1 MESGGNYVI
10 GASLGDYYCKTTTMV
25 LVFSIYR
32 FSSTHLS
39 EELP

>member
-10 GASLGDYYCKTTTMV
+10 GASLGDYYCKTTTMM
-25 LVFSIYR
+25 VFSIYR
-32 FSSTHLS
+32 SSSTHLS

>member
-10 GASLGDYYCKTTTMV
+10 GASLGDCKTTTT
-25 LVFSIYR
+25 VFSIYR